1 MSGNGTVSADKATAR
16 RAAAQQRLASLSVD
30 DLETLAAT
38 LLRQLGA
45 VRARYLA
52 SLLDEAADEA
62 EGRA

>member
-45 VRARYLA
+45 ARARYLA

>member
-1 MSGNGTVSADKATAR
+1 MSDVGMAAADKATAR
-16 RAAAQQRLASLSVD
+16 RAAAQLRLASLSVD

-45 VRARYLA
+45 ARARYLA